1 MAFPMKLMCQGGWGI
16 CPVCSTDK
24 IKMSWFLKLLWFQA
38 AEYDLRQKWTGLR
51 VHRNSLPQS
60 IHTWSPLPR
69 SRHGAYPVSQRSLP
83 YASKVT
89 AVHTITIGRCCLLR
103 RNHYALLP
111 AFLWDWCQ
119 WLWVAAVTE
128 GSVYVFLCDQ
138 SVLSWLMDEEVAPC
152 IGYCKE
158 CW

>member
-16 CPVCSTDK
+16 CPACSTDK
-24 IKMSWFLKLLWFQA
+24 IKMSRFFKLLWFQA

-89 AVHTITIGRCCLLR
+89 AVHTITVGMCCLFR
-103 RNHYALLP
+103 HNHYVLLP
-111 AFLWDWCQ
+111 AFLRLVPVVMGSCSYWRVHVRLSPWPVCPFMANGRGSCSLH
-119 WLWVAAVTE
+119 WL
-128 GSVYVFLCDQ
+128 L
-138 SVLSWLMDEEVAPC
+138 
-152 IGYCKE
+152 
-158 CW
+158 